1 VPRSPLPRRAAVT
14 HAATA
19 SAGTAAPSPRRHVG
33 IDDEEMDTMIECL
46 IRLINDDFVTGL
58 WTSKPLDKQSI
69 VASLERLV
77 MIVLTSEFRIKLS
90 GTHLHV
96 FKDEHDLTI
105 PAQPLL
111 LTPQAF
117 ATMER
122 IKRMSRVCFKSVRA
136 EVAGFNQHHSDFI
149 GDERMNR
156 EFPRHIFLLRL
167 VARGLCASA
176 ARAELEHL
184 VLALRCALRR
194 AAVKIPVTSQ
204 HFVWKLYADLGD
216 NDRVLSVA
224 KARAQSRP
232 LLTASS
238 QGILH
243 LPPSHTGTVVV
254 RRHRP
259 EEGGN
264 SESYRRGSGGPFAR
278 ASGGNAASSPATRNS
293 GPRRGRQ
300 QQQRSGLFADR
311 AASAGGLADCVPP
324 TRPRTRGGGLF

>member
-1 VPRSPLPRRAAVT
+1 
-14 HAATA
+14 
-19 SAGTAAPSPRRHVG
+19 
-33 IDDEEMDTMIECL
+33 MDTMIECL
-46 IRLINDDFVTGL
+46 IRLINDEFVTGL

-136 EVAGFNQHHSDFI
+136 EVAGFNQHYSDFI

-194 AAVKIPVTSQ
+194 VAVKIPVTSQ
-204 HFVWKLYADLGD
+204 HFVWKLYGDLGD

-224 KARAQSRP
+224 KTRAQSRP

-243 LPPSHTGTVVV
+243 LPPSHAGTVVV
-254 RRHRP
+254 RRLRP
-259 EEGGN
+259 DQGGN
-264 SESYRRGSGGPFAR
+264 DESYRRFSDSGGGPLYSGLFADR
-278 ASGGNAASSPATRNS
+278 GGNATAARNGAGRDRS
-293 GPRRGRQ
+293 RRGG

-311 AASAGGLADCVPP
+311 AARAGGLADCVPP